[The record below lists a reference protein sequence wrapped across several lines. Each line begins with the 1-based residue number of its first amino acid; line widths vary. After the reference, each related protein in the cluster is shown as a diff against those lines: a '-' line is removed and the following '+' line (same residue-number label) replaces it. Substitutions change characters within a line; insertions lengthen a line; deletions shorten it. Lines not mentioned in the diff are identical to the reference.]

1 MVKYIEDEYLL
12 IRVNTDNLGDDS
24 DVSAECIEVEF
35 VGWNTIVENSAFG
48 IYTPQQRK
56 RERTLFRRW
65 LI

>member
-35 VGWNTIVENSAFG
+35 VGWNTIVVNGALG

-56 RERTLFRRW
+56 RERTLHGRW

>member
-1 MVKYIEDEYLL
+1 ML

-24 DVSAECIEVEF
+24 DVSAERIEVEF
-35 VGWNTIVENSAFG
+35 VGWNAIVENSTLG

-56 RERTLFRRW
+56 RERTLFSRW

>member
-1 MVKYIEDEYLL
+1 MVKYIEDDYLL

-35 VGWNTIVENSAFG
+35 VGWNAIVENSALG
-48 IYTPQQRK
+48 IYAPQQRK